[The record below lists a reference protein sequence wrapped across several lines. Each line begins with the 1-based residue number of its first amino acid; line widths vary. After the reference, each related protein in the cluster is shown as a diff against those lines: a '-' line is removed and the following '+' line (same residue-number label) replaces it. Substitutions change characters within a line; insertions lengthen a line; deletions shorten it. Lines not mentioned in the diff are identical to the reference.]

1 MISVTFY
8 SFSKSFYPKSKEI
21 RNTTRDFSLGNNMR
35 RASNA
40 APSLSRIVQAKRR
53 RDGMCFLIMNLF
65 LRSQL
70 DAVKFSREMGLG
82 RSFNQ

>member
-1 MISVTFY
+1 M
-8 SFSKSFYPKSKEI
+8 
-21 RNTTRDFSLGNNMR
+21 RNTTSDLSLGNNMR
-35 RASNA
+35 SASNT
-40 APSLSRIVQAKRR
+40 APSLSRIVQTERR